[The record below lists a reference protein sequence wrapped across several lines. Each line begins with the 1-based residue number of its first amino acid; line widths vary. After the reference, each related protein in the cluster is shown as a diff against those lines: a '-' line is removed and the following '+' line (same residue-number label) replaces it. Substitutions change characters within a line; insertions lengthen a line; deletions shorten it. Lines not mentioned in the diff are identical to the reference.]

1 MTPKRF
7 LHASKVLGLTRPIAL
22 TLLALDL
29 TSVVFEGIG
38 IGMIL
43 PVVEFLGSDG
53 NAAALAAGSQ
63 LWAFIVAVYGSL
75 GLPVTLSVLLVT
87 SLLFF
92 AVSIAFVYGRTVY
105 AARSRFRLIRDAR
118 EGAFRR
124 YLDVRLS
131 YTEDMS
137 VGEMVNDLTVELE
150 RAIGCLFQTL
160 ILVGAGFLILVYF
173 GLALSVSSVMTL
185 AIVPVVLVVYV
196 GVRRLILNSG
206 RVGEDTTESNQGV
219 GQFLVDR
226 LRSLRLIRLSGT
238 EQGESETLAGLTR
251 RQYQNYV
258 MGHVLNARV
267 TIVAEALGMLAIVG
281 FLYVGFSVFHL
292 SIGEIG
298 LFLAALLRLMPR
310 LKELMRIRQT
320 IATTLASVSAV
331 ERRIEGIEAAR
342 EMVGG
347 GREFVA
353 PHRAVR
359 FENVEFCYPGTE
371 VPALSGL
378 DVSIEIGKM
387 TALVGPSGA
396 GKSSLIDLL
405 PRLRDCTAGQI
416 LYDDIP
422 VEEFQLDSL
431 RKGFSYAPQ
440 SPQIFDATAARHIA
454 YGRPNASHDEI
465 VDAARLAGAHEFI
478 TALPQGY
485 DTPVGAEGIR
495 LSGGQRQRL
504 DLART
509 LLRRS
514 PFLIL
519 DEPTSNLDADA
530 EELFREALIRIRN
543 ETDITLI
550 VVGHRL
556 STVAIADRII
566 VLESGRVTDE
576 GSHAELVARDSWYA
590 RAFAKQQ
597 GPAEKLL
604 EEAVHG

>member
-7 LHASKVLGLTRPIAL
+7 LHACKVLGVTRPIAF

-53 NAAALAAGSQ
+53 NAAALAAESQ
-63 LWAFIVAVYGSL
+63 LWAVIVAVYGSL

-87 SLLFF
+87 SLFF
-92 AVSIAFVYGRTVY
+92 FGASIAFVYGRTVY

-118 EGAFRR
+118 EGTFRR
-124 YLDVRLS
+124 YLEVRLS

-137 VGEMVNDLTVELE
+137 VGEMVNDLTIELE
-150 RAIGCLFQTL
+150 RAMSCLYQTL
-160 ILVGAGFLILVYF
+160 ILVGAGFLILIYF
-173 GLALSVSSVMTL
+173 GLALSVSSALTL
-185 AIVPVVLVVYV
+185 AVVPVVLVVYI

-206 RVGEDTTESNQGV
+206 RVGEDTTKSNQGV

-226 LRSLRLIRLSGT
+226 LRALRLIRLSGT
-238 EQGESETLAGLTR
+238 EQGESETLAGLTQ
-251 RQYQNYV
+251 RQYRNYV
-258 MGHVLNARV
+258 LGYVLNARV
-267 TIVAEALGMLAIVG
+267 TIVAEALGMLAVVG

-298 LFLAALLRLMPR
+298 LFMAVLLRLMPR

-320 IATTLASVSAV
+320 IATTLASVGAI
-331 ERRIEGIEAAR
+331 ERRIEDIEAAQ
-342 EMVGG
+342 EMAGG
-347 GREFVA
+347 GRKFVA
-353 PHRAVR
+353 PRRAVR
-359 FENVEFCYPGTE
+359 FENVDFRYPGSDALT
-371 VPALSGL
+371 LSGL

-396 GKSSLIDLL
+396 GKSTLIDLL
-405 PRLRDCTAGQI
+405 PRLRDCTAGQV

-422 VEEFQLDSL
+422 AEEFQLESL

-440 SPQIFDATAARHIA
+440 SPQIFDATATGHIA
-454 YGRPNASHDEI
+454 YGQPKASHGEI

-478 TALPQGY
+478 EALPQGY
-485 DTPVGAEGIR
+485 DTLVGAEGIR

-509 LLRRS
+509 LLSRS

-530 EELFREALIRIRN
+530 EELFRDALTRIRN
-543 ETDITLI
+543 ETDTTLI

-566 VLESGRVTDE
+566 VLELGRVTGE
-576 GSHAELVARDSWYA
+576 GSHAELMVRDSWYA

-597 GPAEKLL
+597 SPTERLL